1 MLWIALALL
10 LVGLAF
16 VVLMIISGEADEST
30 PENEIIPEAGA
41 KLPAALENYLGS
53 NGVELP
59 PAIVYAAIA
68 ILMTGIALSLLFLP
82 LNIGVLSTAG
92 LIFITYSMV
101 KIIGSQRRAKML
113 NQLPSFINQV
123 TRRLS
128 AGVSVEN
135 AFADSVETL
144 ERPLGTVMRRV
155 VRRVHYGY
163 DLHQAFE
170 REARVNQLNEFDV
183 LATALRI
190 NEQYGGSI
198 RSILDDIVDILRM
211 QDSGKRELS
220 AMTGE
225 TRVTAAI
232 LAALPPGIAAYTFFN
247 NPKFLT
253 DMWNSA
259 GGQQTLIAA
268 IIMQVF
274 GVIVLWRMIK
284 SIGA

>member
-10 LVGLAF
+10 LIGLAF
-16 VVLMIISGEADEST
+16 VVLMISNESISPVPDDEVVPDTES
-30 PENEIIPEAGA
+30 
-41 KLPAALENYLGS
+41 KLPAFLENYLGS

-59 PAIVYAAIA
+59 VSIVYAAIA
-68 ILMTGIALSLLFLP
+68 ITITGALLSLLILP
-82 LNIGVLSTAG
+82 AKINVIAAVGVL
-92 LIFITYSMV
+92 LILFSLV
-101 KIIGSQRRAKML
+101 KIIGAQRRAKMVD
-113 NQLPSFINQV
+113 QLPSFINQV

-144 ERPLGTVMRRV
+144 ERPLGTVMRRI
-155 VRRVHYGY
+155 VRRVYFGY

-170 REARVNQLNEFDV
+170 REARVNKLNEFDV

-232 LAALPPGIAAYTFFN
+232 LAALPPGIAAYTFYN

-253 DMWNSA
+253 DMWLNP
-259 GGQQTLIAA
+259 GGQQTLIIA
-268 IIMQVF
+268 IIMQLL
-274 GVIVLWRMIK
+274 GVIILWRMIK
-284 SIGA
+284 SLGT

>member
-10 LVGLAF
+10 LVGLTF
-16 VVLMIISGEADEST
+16 VVLMIINSETEEPT
-30 PENEIIPEAGA
+30 PEDEIIPETGP
-41 KLPAALENYLGS
+41 KLPAAIENYLGR

-59 PAIVYAAIA
+59 PAIVYAGIA
-68 ILMTGIALSLLFLP
+68 ITAIGVALSLLILP
-82 LNIGVLSTAG
+82 LKIGVLAAVG
-92 LIFITYSMV
+92 CIFIAFSMV
-101 KIIGSQRRAKML
+101 KIIGAQRRAKML
-113 NQLPSFINQV
+113 NQLPSFVNQV

-128 AGVSVEN
+128 AGISVEN

-170 REARVNQLNEFDV
+170 REARVNKLNEFDV

-232 LAALPPGIAAYTFFN
+232 LAALPPGIAAYTFYN
-247 NPKFLT
+247 NPRFLT
-253 DMWNSA
+253 DMWNST

-268 IIMQVF
+268 LIMQIL
-274 GVIVLWRMIK
+274 GVVVLWRMIK

>member
-16 VVLMIISGEADEST
+16 VVLMIISGESEEPT

-68 ILMTGIALSLLFLP
+68 VLVTSIALSLLLLP
-82 LNIGVLSTAG
+82 LNIGALAAVG
-92 LIFITYSMV
+92 LVFMAYSLI
-101 KIIGSQRRAKML
+101 KIIGAQRRAKML
-113 NQLPSFINQV
+113 SQLPSFINQV

-232 LAALPPGIAAYTFFN
+232 LAALPPAIAAYTFYS
-247 NPKFLT
+247 NPDFLT

-259 GGQQTLIAA
+259 GGQQALILAVT
-268 IIMQVF
+268 MQVL
-274 GVIVLWRMIK
+274 GVVVLWRMIK

>member
-16 VVLMIISGEADEST
+16 VVLMLISGESEMQT
-30 PENEIIPEAGA
+30 PENEIIPEAGP

-59 PAIVYAAIA
+59 PAIVYVAIA
-68 ILMTGIALSLLFLP
+68 IVLTGVALSLLILP
-82 LNIGVLSTAG
+82 VKVGALAALGVVFVAYSLVKVIGA
-92 LIFITYSMV
+92 
-101 KIIGSQRRAKML
+101 QRRAKML
-113 NQLPSFINQV
+113 EQLPSFINQV

-225 TRVTAAI
+225 TRVTAAV

-253 DMWNSA
+253 DMWSSA
-259 GGQQTLIAA
+259 GGQQTLIVAV
-268 IIMQVF
+268 IMQLL

>member
-16 VVLMIISGEADEST
+16 VVLMIISGESEEIT

-41 KLPAALENYLGS
+41 RLPAALENYLGS

-92 LIFITYSMV
+92 LIFIAYSLV

-232 LAALPPGIAAYTFFN
+232 LAALPPGIAAYTFYS

-268 IIMQVF
+268 ITMQVL

>member
-1 MLWIALALL
+1 
-10 LVGLAF
+10 
-16 VVLMIISGEADEST
+16 
-30 PENEIIPEAGA
+30 
-41 KLPAALENYLGS
+41 
-53 NGVELP
+53 
-59 PAIVYAAIA
+59 
-68 ILMTGIALSLLFLP
+68 
-82 LNIGVLSTAG
+82 
-92 LIFITYSMV
+92 
-101 KIIGSQRRAKML
+101 
-113 NQLPSFINQV
+113 
-123 TRRLS
+123 
-128 AGVSVEN
+128 
-135 AFADSVETL
+135 
-144 ERPLGTVMRRV
+144 MRRV

-232 LAALPPGIAAYTFFN
+232 LAALPPAIAAYTFIN

-253 DMWNSA
+253 DMWNTV
-259 GGQQTLIAA
+259 GGQQTLMAA
-268 IIMQVF
+268 VIMQLL